1 MPHPA
6 PLPGSAEAAAAEAS
20 AAALDAYLLS
30 PKFHGRVR
38 AATVGLMALTAA
50 ACATADWESFYGGGG
65 RRTVFSD
72 VRPALRSAFNRLYGV
87 GAGAPAEGG
96 AGGGGRGAVGAASAG
111 QPPPQQ
117 QQPAA
122 RR

>member
-1 MPHPA
+1 MPHPP
-6 PLPGSAEAAAAEAS
+6 PLPGSEAAAAEAS
-20 AAALDAYLLS
+20 AASLDAYLLS

-38 AATVGLMALTAA
+38 AATVALLGLTAA
-50 ACATADWESFYGGGG
+50 ACATADWEAFYGGGG

-87 GAGAPAEGG
+87 EAAAPA
-96 AGGGGRGAVGAASAG
+96 AGGGGEGGAPAAG
-111 QPPPQQ
+111 QQQQQ
-117 QQPAA
+117 QQPPAAAA